1 MKQAILALPVLLCLV
16 TLPDR
21 APAQQNSEAAAG
33 NGAEAGASSL
43 DALFSQATFWR
54 ANNRPDLAR
63 DALRRVLAV
72 EPGNTRALRG
82 MGELALADE
91 DRDGARQWLD
101 RLRAQ
106 APDSEDAA
114 RLQAAL
120 RRQQISNGD
129 LMEARALAKAGNTA
143 GAVARY
149 EALFDGAGPPPD
161 LALEYYQTLA
171 GVDARWRE
179 AREGLEQVV
188 RDNPSDPAARQALAE
203 VLTYRQ
209 ATRKQGIEQLAGLWR
224 DQERLQVIA
233 PWRQA
238 LLWLPEEP
246 ASADALRDYLAV
258 RPDDEV
264 VRERLDSVLS
274 GRGGAAVAG
283 AYDALEAGRLSA
295 ARRAFE
301 AVLKDDPDSAEAV
314 AGLGLIDLRQGR
326 FGPAEQ
332 RLTRA
337 IRMAPNRRN
346 DWAPALE
353 DARFYG
359 RLAGARALNEQRNY
373 DQALQAVIPLARA
386 GGRRGRD
393 ASLLQGEILLGQD
406 RPQVA
411 ETVFRDLLENDAANN
426 DARVGLVRALMAQE
440 RYDEANRIYAELPAE
455 ERMRYG
461 YVRDQQS
468 QVLRRRAQDLID
480 DGQVYAGEALLH
492 EAVAAAPGDPWA
504 RLELAKRMQARGQSG
519 QAAAMLEPLEAP
531 DAEPEALLAAA
542 QFAADQGRWQHAQG
556 LLDRLPADARDS
568 DSQALR
574 QRVENGAR
582 MAELARVFD
591 SGDRWRIQ
599 SELERL
605 YAAPPKTPAETGQL
619 ANFLVDRGES
629 SLALTLVR
637 KDLSEGLDRGAPKDF
652 VPHALVLGRLGYDRE
667 AGELLRELQRRAE
680 QQPGGA
686 EVFADAR
693 RTLSVASVDHARQ
706 SGDFARAYDEA
717 VMALSSDPDNEALV
731 LALGRVYQEGGLH
744 REAAVT
750 YDWLL
755 ARPGPQLPARRA
767 AVANALA
774 MDDVDRAEQLL
785 EQAAPLEDSELL
797 LLAARTARRSGDSRS
812 ALALAEKAAD
822 AQYRANR
829 SGAPAALAG
838 SANPFRKTAGKTP
851 ENRWLALAEGED
863 NNDGTRTDVWLPG
876 NLSAGNRG
884 QHWQPPV
891 REQAVAAA
899 SAPSA
904 GYYQPGAAPR
914 PAPAPT
920 PVQESARAEARID
933 RFREDVRRDVAPRV
947 ETGLALRNRDGES
960 GLSELTEV
968 SGELAFSGVPFRGGR
983 FRGVV
988 TPTFLNAG
996 SVSGSASERFGFG
1009 PLSDGAASLAG
1020 TLDGAYDL
1028 IAEVGQSAAQLESAQ
1043 AEFGDAET
1051 AFNEAGVVRDT
1062 AEADFNQAEAAYQTA
1077 LADPTSTEQELAA
1090 LEALV
1095 ETEQADLNEAETQF
1109 TNADQQLESAETQL
1123 ANADTQFDN
1132 ANDLDVL
1139 YELGID
1145 LGALSDE
1152 QRAFID
1158 DYLVSNFGSA
1168 DFSLEAD
1175 TPEEFEA
1182 RSQAVRDLIGG
1193 LQARANGYAR
1203 GAAAGNQTEAGMGVG
1218 FGYQGQAFAADI
1230 GSTPFGFEITNLV
1243 GGLSWTPK
1251 LGRNGRFILA
1261 GERRAVTDSLLSYAG
1276 VEDPATGD
1284 RWGGV
1289 TRTGGRIGLTF
1300 DNGPLGLY
1308 SDLGFYNYDGHNVAD
1323 NQSVEASLGGY
1334 LRPIREDDRELKTG
1348 VNVRYMSF
1356 DENLSKF
1363 TYGHGG
1369 YFSPQDYVS
1378 LSFPIE
1384 YSEDYHRW
1392 TWNATFAPGFQSY
1405 SSDAAAFFPT
1415 LAEEQFW
1422 MEILA
1427 SSGVIDSA
1435 YYAAESKSGFGV
1447 NLGAGLDYRLSPGL
1461 KLGTRVGYDT
1471 FGDYSET
1478 KASVNLNYTLEE

>member
-1 MKQAILALPVLLCLV
+1 MHK
-16 TLPDR
+16 
-21 APAQQNSEAAAG
+21 
-33 NGAEAGASSL
+33 
-43 DALFSQATFWR
+43 
-54 ANNRPDLAR
+54 
-63 DALRRVLAV
+63 
-72 EPGNTRALRG
+72 PG
-82 MGELALADE
+82 
-91 DRDGARQWLD
+91 
-101 RLRAQ
+101 
-106 APDSEDAA
+106 SEDAA

-120 RRQQISNGD
+120 RREQISNGD
-129 LMEARALAKAGNTA
+129 LMEARALAKAGDA
-143 GAVARY
+143 GAAVARY

-179 AREGLEQVV
+179 ARDGLEQVV
-188 RDNPSDPAARQALAE
+188 RDNPGDPAARQALAE

-209 ATRKQGIEQLAGLWR
+209 ATRDQGIEQLAGLWR

-238 LLWLPEEP
+238 LLWLPQEP

-274 GRGGAAVAG
+274 GSGGAAVAD

-295 ARRAFE
+295 ARRGFQG
-301 AVLKDDPDSAEAV
+301 VLEDDPDSAEAV
-314 AGLGLIDLRQGR
+314 AGLGLADLRQGR
-326 FGPAEQ
+326 FGAAEQ
-332 RLTRA
+332 RLARA
-337 IRMAPNRRN
+337 IRMAPDRRA

-359 RLAGARALNEQRNY
+359 RLAEARALNEQQNY

-393 ASLLQGEILLGQD
+393 AALLQGDILLAQD

-411 ETVFRDLLENDAANN
+411 ETVFRDLLESDDANS

-468 QVLRRRAQDLID
+468 QVLRERAQALID

-492 EAVAAAPGDPWA
+492 EAVAAAPRDPWA
-504 RLELAKRMQARGQSG
+504 RLALAKRMQARGQSG

-542 QFAADQGRWQHAQG
+542 QFAADQGRWQHALD

-574 QRVENGAR
+574 RRVENGAR

-605 YAAPPKTPAETGQL
+605 YAEPPETPAQTGQL
-619 ANFLVDRGES
+619 ANFLVERGES

-637 KDLSEGLDRGAPKDF
+637 KDLAKGLDRGAPKDF

-667 AGELLRELQRRAE
+667 AGELLRELERRAE
-680 QQPGGA
+680 RRPGGA
-686 EVFADAR
+686 GAFADAR
-693 RTLSVASVDHARQ
+693 RTLSVAAVDHARQ
-706 SGDFARAYDEA
+706 GGDFARAYDEA
-717 VMALSSDPDNEALV
+717 VMALSSDPDNEKLV

-744 REAAVT
+744 REAATT

-774 MDDVDRAEQLL
+774 MDDVERAEQLL
-785 EQAAPLEDSELL
+785 EEAAPLEDGELL

-822 AQYRANR
+822 AHYRANR
-829 SGAPAALAG
+829 SGAPSALAG
-838 SANPFRKTAGKTP
+838 SANPFRKSAGKTP
-851 ENRWLALAEGED
+851 ENRWLALADGD
-863 NNDGTRTDVWLPG
+863 GNNDGARADVWLPG
-876 NLSAGNRG
+876 NRSPGNEG
-884 QHWQPPV
+884 QHWQPPA
-891 REQAVAAA
+891 REQAVAA
-899 SAPSA
+899 SAPS
-904 GYYQPGAAPR
+904 GDYYQPGAASR

-947 ETGLALRNRDGES
+947 ETGLGLRNRDGES

-983 FRGVV
+983 FRGAV

-996 SVSGSASERFGFG
+996 SVSGSAAGRFGFG
-1009 PLSDGAASLAG
+1009 PLAEGTASLAG
-1020 TLDGAYDL
+1020 NLEGAYDL
-1028 IAEVGQSAAQLESAQ
+1028 IAEVGQSAEQLEAAESAV
-1043 AEFGDAET
+1043 D
-1051 AFNEAGVVRDT
+1051 EAQT
-1062 AEADFNQAEAAYQTA
+1062 AYQ
-1077 LADPTSTEQELAA
+1077 EA
-1090 LEALV
+1090 LEEFNTQVPPDPDDENADEVDLVTQEELDALENQV
-1095 ETEQADLNEAETQF
+1095 ADLEDQRDQAANQF
-1109 TNADQQLESAETQL
+1109 ENATSR
-1123 ANADTQFDN
+1123 N
-1132 ANDLDVL
+1132 VL
-1139 YELGID
+1139 YEVGID
-1145 LGALSDE
+1145 LDALSDE
-1152 QRAFID
+1152 QRAFVD
-1158 DYLVSNFGSA
+1158 RFLVSNFGSA

-1218 FGYQGQAFAADI
+1218 FGYQGRAFAADI

-1243 GGLSWTPK
+1243 GGLSWAPK

-1289 TRTGGRIGLTF
+1289 TRTGGRLGLTF

-1308 SDLGFYNYDGHNVAD
+1308 GDLGFYHYDGHNVAD

-1334 LRPIREDDRELKTG
+1334 LRPIREDGRELKTG

-1384 YSEDYHRW
+1384 YSEDYRRW
-1392 TWNATFAPGFQSY
+1392 TWSATFAPGFQSY

-1435 YYAAESKSGFGV
+1435 YYAAESESGFGV

-1461 KLGTRVGYDT
+1461 KLGTRLGYDT

>member
-1 MKQAILALPVLLCLV
+1 MKRAISALPLVLWLAMTPAWV
-16 TLPDR
+16 
-21 APAQQNSEAAAG
+21 AAQQSSEAAGGDAPRAG
-33 NGAEAGASSL
+33 ESSL

-63 DALRRVLAV
+63 DALERVLAV
-72 EPGNTRALRG
+72 EPDNARALRG
-82 MGELALADE
+82 MGELALAAD

-101 RLRAQ
+101 RLRER
-106 APDSEDAA
+106 APGSEDAA

-120 RRQQISNGD
+120 RREQISNGD
-129 LMEARALAKAGNTA
+129 LMEARALAKAGDA
-143 GAVARY
+143 GAAVARY

-179 AREGLEQVV
+179 ARDGLEQLV
-188 RDNPSDPAARQALAE
+188 RDNPGDPAARQALAE

-209 ATRKQGIEQLAGLWR
+209 ATRDQGIEQLAGLWR

-238 LLWLPEEP
+238 LLWLPQEP

-274 GRGGAAVAG
+274 GSGGAAVAD

-295 ARRAFE
+295 ARRGFQG
-301 AVLKDDPDSAEAV
+301 VLEDDPDSAEAV
-314 AGLGLIDLRQGR
+314 AGLGLADLRQGR
-326 FGPAEQ
+326 FGAAEQ
-332 RLTRA
+332 RLARA
-337 IRMAPNRRN
+337 IRMAPDRRA

-359 RLAGARALNEQRNY
+359 RLAEARALNEQQNY

-393 ASLLQGEILLGQD
+393 AALLQGDILLAQD

-411 ETVFRDLLENDAANN
+411 ETVFRDLLESDDANS
-426 DARVGLVRALMAQE
+426 DARVGLVRSLMAQE

-468 QVLRRRAQDLID
+468 QVLRERAQALID

-492 EAVAAAPGDPWA
+492 EAVAAAPRDPWA
-504 RLELAKRMQARGQSG
+504 RLALAKRMQARGQSG

-542 QFAADQGRWQHAQG
+542 QFAADQGRWQHALD

-574 QRVENGAR
+574 RRVENGAR

-605 YAAPPKTPAETGQL
+605 YAEPPETPAQTGQL
-619 ANFLVDRGES
+619 ANFLVERGES

-637 KDLSEGLDRGAPKDF
+637 KDLAKGLDRGAPKDF

-667 AGELLRELQRRAE
+667 AGELLRELERRAE
-680 QQPGGA
+680 RRPGGA
-686 EVFADAR
+686 GAFADAR

-717 VMALSSDPDNEALV
+717 VMALSSDPDNEKLV

-744 REAAVT
+744 REAATT

-774 MDDVDRAEQLL
+774 MDDVERAEQLL
-785 EQAAPLEDSELL
+785 EEAAPLEDGELL

-822 AQYRANR
+822 AHYRANR
-829 SGAPAALAG
+829 SGAPSALAG
-838 SANPFRKTAGKTP
+838 SANPFRKSAGKTP
-851 ENRWLALAEGED
+851 ENRWLALADGD
-863 NNDGTRTDVWLPG
+863 GNDDGTRADVWLPG
-876 NLSAGNRG
+876 NRSPGNEG
-884 QHWQPPV
+884 QHWQPPA
-891 REQAVAAA
+891 REQAVAA
-899 SAPSA
+899 SAPS
-904 GYYQPGAAPR
+904 GDYYQPGAASR

-947 ETGLALRNRDGES
+947 ETGLGLRNRDGES

-983 FRGVV
+983 FRGAV

-996 SVSGSASERFGFG
+996 SVSGSAAGRFGFG
-1009 PLSDGAASLAG
+1009 PLAEGTASLAG
-1020 TLDGAYDL
+1020 NLEGAYDL
-1028 IAEVGQSAAQLESAQ
+1028 IAEVGQSAEQLEAAESAV
-1043 AEFGDAET
+1043 D
-1051 AFNEAGVVRDT
+1051 EAQT
-1062 AEADFNQAEAAYQTA
+1062 AYQEA
-1077 LADPTSTEQELAA
+1077 LDEFNTQVPPDPDDENADEVDLVTQEELDA
-1090 LEALV
+1090 LENQV
-1095 ETEQADLNEAETQF
+1095 ADLEDQRDQAANQFENATGLNVLNE
-1109 TNADQQLESAETQL
+1109 
-1123 ANADTQFDN
+1123 
-1132 ANDLDVL
+1132 V
-1139 YELGID
+1139 GID
-1145 LGALSDE
+1145 LDALSDE
-1152 QRAFID
+1152 QRAFVD
-1158 DYLVSNFGSA
+1158 RFLVSNFGSA

-1218 FGYQGQAFAADI
+1218 FGYQGRAFAADI

-1243 GGLSWTPK
+1243 GGLGWAPK

-1289 TRTGGRIGLTF
+1289 VRTGGRLGLTF

-1308 SDLGFYNYDGHNVAD
+1308 GDLGFYHYDGHNVAD

-1334 LRPIREDDRELKTG
+1334 LRPIREDGRELKTG

-1384 YSEDYHRW
+1384 YSEDYRRW
-1392 TWNATFAPGFQSY
+1392 TWSATFAPGFQSY

-1435 YYAAESKSGFGV
+1435 YYAAESESGFGV

-1461 KLGTRVGYDT
+1461 KLGTRLGYDT

>member
-1 MKQAILALPVLLCLV
+1 MKRAILALPMVLWLAMV
-16 TLPDR
+16 PGW
-21 APAQQNSEAAAG
+21 AAAQQSSEATGGDAG
-33 NGAEAGASSL
+33 GSSL
-43 DALFSQATFWR
+43 EALFSQATFWR

-63 DALRRVLAV
+63 DALQRVLAV
-72 EPGNTRALRG
+72 EPDNTRALRG
-82 MGELALADE
+82 MGELDLAAG
-91 DRDGARQWLD
+91 DRDAARQWLD
-101 RLRAQ
+101 RLRAR
-106 APDSEDAA
+106 APGSEDTA

-120 RRQQISNGD
+120 RRERISNSD
-129 LMEARALAKAGNTA
+129 LMEARALAKAGDA
-143 GAVARY
+143 GAAVARY

-179 AREGLEQVV
+179 ARDGLRQVV
-188 RDNPSDPAARQALAE
+188 RRNPNDPAARQALAE

-209 ATRKQGIEQLAGLWR
+209 ATRDQGIEQLAGLWR
-224 DQERLQVIA
+224 EQQRLQVIA

-264 VRERLDSVLS
+264 VRERLESVLS
-274 GRGGAAVAG
+274 GNGGAAVAE
-283 AYDALEAGRLSA
+283 AYDALEAGRLRA
-295 ARRAFE
+295 ARRGFE
-301 AVLKDDPDSAEAV
+301 GVLEDDPDSAEAV
-314 AGLGLIDLRQGR
+314 AGLGLADLRQGR

-332 RLTRA
+332 RLARA
-337 IRMAPNRRN
+337 IRMAPERRD

-359 RLAGARALNEQRNY
+359 RLAEARALYQKETY

-393 ASLLQGEILLGQD
+393 AALLQGEILLGQD

-411 ETVFRDLLENDAANN
+411 ETVFRDLLESDGDNN

-440 RYDEANRIYAELPAE
+440 RYDEANRIYADLPAE

-468 QVLRRRAQDLID
+468 QALRERARALID

-492 EAVAAAPGDPWA
+492 EAVAAAPDDPWA
-504 RLELAKRMQARGQSG
+504 RLELARRMQARGQSG

-531 DAEPEALLAAA
+531 GAAPEALLAAA
-542 QFAADQGRWQHAQG
+542 RFAVDQGRWQHALD

-568 DSQALR
+568 DSRALR
-574 QRVENGAR
+574 RRVENGAR

-605 YAAPPKTPAETGQL
+605 YAEPPETPAQTGRL

-637 KDLSEGLDRGAPKDF
+637 KDLSKGLDRGAPEDF
-652 VPHALVLGRLGYDRE
+652 VAHALVLGRLGYDRE
-667 AGELLRELQRRAE
+667 AGELLRELERRAE

-686 EVFADAR
+686 GAFADAR
-693 RTLSVASVDHARQ
+693 RTLSVAAVDHARQ

-717 VMALSSDPDNEALV
+717 VMALSSDPDNEDLV

-755 ARPGPQLPARRA
+755 ARPGPHLPARRA

-774 MDDVDRAEQLL
+774 MDDVERAEQLL
-785 EQAAPLEDSELL
+785 EEAAPLEDGELL
-797 LLAARTARRSGDSRS
+797 LLAARAARRSGDSRS

-829 SGAPAALAG
+829 SGAPAALAA
-838 SANPFRKTAGKTP
+838 SANPFRKSAGKTP
-851 ENRWLALAEGED
+851 ENRWLALADGD
-863 NNDGTRTDVWLPG
+863 NSDGARTDVWLPG
-876 NLSAGNRG
+876 NVSSGNAA

-891 REQAVAAA
+891 REQAVAA
-899 SAPSA
+899 SAPS
-904 GYYQPGAAPR
+904 GDDYPPGAVSR

-920 PVQESARAEARID
+920 PVQQSARAEARID
-933 RFREDVRRDVAPRV
+933 RFREDVRREMAPRV
-947 ETGLALRNRDGES
+947 EGGLGLRNRDGES

-996 SVSGSASERFGFG
+996 SVSGSAAGRFGFG
-1009 PLSDGAASLAG
+1009 PLAEGTASLAG
-1020 TLDGAYDL
+1020 NLEGAYDL
-1028 IAEVGQSAAQLESAQ
+1028 IAEVGQSAEQLEAAQSAVDQ
-1043 AEFGDAET
+1043 AQT
-1051 AFNEAGVVRDT
+1051 
-1062 AEADFNQAEAAYQTA
+1062 AYQEA
-1077 LADPTSTEQELAA
+1077 LDEFNTQVPPDPDDEDADQVDLVTQEELDA
-1090 LEALV
+1090 LENQV
-1095 ETEQADLNEAETQF
+1095 ADLEGQR
-1109 TNADQQLESAETQL
+1109 DQAATRFESATSR
-1123 ANADTQFDN
+1123 N
-1132 ANDLDVL
+1132 VL
-1139 YELGID
+1139 YEVGID
-1145 LGALSDE
+1145 LDALSDE
-1152 QRAFID
+1152 QRAFVD
-1158 DYLVSNFGSA
+1158 RFLVANFGSA

-1218 FGYQGQAFAADI
+1218 FGYQGRAFAADI

-1251 LGRNGRFILA
+1251 LARNGRFIVA

-1289 TRTGGRIGLTF
+1289 TRTGGRLGLTF

-1308 SDLGFYNYDGHNVAD
+1308 GDLGLYHYDGHNVAD

-1334 LRPIREDDRELKTG
+1334 LRPVREDGRELKTG

-1384 YSEDYHRW
+1384 YSEDYRRW
-1392 TWNATFAPGFQSY
+1392 TWSATFAPGFQSY
-1405 SSDAAAFFPT
+1405 STDAAAFFPT

-1435 YYAAESKSGFGV
+1435 YYAAESESGFGV

-1461 KLGTRVGYDT
+1461 KLGTRLGYDT

-1478 KASVNLNYTLEE
+1478 QASVNLNYTLEE

>member
-1 MKQAILALPVLLCLV
+1 MKRATLALPMVLWLV
-16 TLPDR
+16 MTP
-21 APAQQNSEAAAG
+21 AWAAAQQGSEATGDQAPRAG
-33 NGAEAGASSL
+33 ESSL
-43 DALFSQATFWR
+43 EALFSQATFWR

-63 DALRRVLAV
+63 DALERVLAV
-72 EPGNTRALRG
+72 EPDNARALRG
-82 MGELALADE
+82 MGELALAAD

-101 RLRAQ
+101 RLRER
-106 APDSEDAA
+106 APGSEDAA

-120 RRQQISNGD
+120 RREQISNGD
-129 LMEARALAKAGNTA
+129 LMEARALAKAGDA
-143 GAVARY
+143 GAAVARY

-179 AREGLEQVV
+179 ARDGLEQVV
-188 RDNPSDPAARQALAE
+188 RDNPGDPAARQALAE

-209 ATRKQGIEQLAGLWR
+209 ATRDQGIEQLAGLWR

-238 LLWLPEEP
+238 LLWLPQEP

-274 GRGGAAVAG
+274 GSGGAAVAD

-295 ARRAFE
+295 ARRGFQG
-301 AVLKDDPDSAEAV
+301 VLEDDPDSAEAV
-314 AGLGLIDLRQGR
+314 AGLGLADLRQGR
-326 FGPAEQ
+326 FGAAEQ
-332 RLTRA
+332 RLARA
-337 IRMAPNRRN
+337 IRMAPDRRA

-359 RLAGARALNEQRNY
+359 RLAEARALNEQQNY

-393 ASLLQGEILLGQD
+393 AALLQGDILLAQD

-411 ETVFRDLLENDAANN
+411 ETVFRDLLESDDANS

-468 QVLRRRAQDLID
+468 QVLRERAQALID

-492 EAVAAAPGDPWA
+492 EAVAAAPRDPWA
-504 RLELAKRMQARGQSG
+504 RLALAKRMQARGQSG

-542 QFAADQGRWQHAQG
+542 QFAADQGRWQHALD

-574 QRVENGAR
+574 RRVENGAR

-605 YAAPPKTPAETGQL
+605 YAEPPETPAQTGQL
-619 ANFLVDRGES
+619 ANFLVERGES

-637 KDLSEGLDRGAPKDF
+637 KDLAKGLDRGAPKDF

-667 AGELLRELQRRAE
+667 AGELLRELERRAE
-680 QQPGGA
+680 RRPGGA
-686 EVFADAR
+686 GAFADAR
-693 RTLSVASVDHARQ
+693 RTLSVAAVDHARQ
-706 SGDFARAYDEA
+706 GGDFARAYDEA
-717 VMALSSDPDNEALV
+717 VMALSSDPDNEKLV

-744 REAAVT
+744 REAATT

-774 MDDVDRAEQLL
+774 MDDVERAEQLL
-785 EQAAPLEDSELL
+785 EEAAPLEDGELL

-822 AQYRANR
+822 AHYRANR
-829 SGAPAALAG
+829 SGAPSALAG
-838 SANPFRKTAGKTP
+838 SANPFRKSAGKTP
-851 ENRWLALAEGED
+851 ENRWLALADGD
-863 NNDGTRTDVWLPG
+863 GNNDGARADVWLPG
-876 NLSAGNRG
+876 NRSPGNEG
-884 QHWQPPV
+884 QHWQPPA
-891 REQAVAAA
+891 REQAGAA
-899 SAPSA
+899 SAPS
-904 GYYQPGAAPR
+904 GDYYQPGAASR

-947 ETGLALRNRDGES
+947 ETGLGLRNRDGES

-983 FRGVV
+983 FRGAV

-996 SVSGSASERFGFG
+996 SVSGSAAGRFGFG
-1009 PLSDGAASLAG
+1009 PLAEGTASLAG
-1020 TLDGAYDL
+1020 NLEGAYDL
-1028 IAEVGQSAAQLESAQ
+1028 IAEVGQSAEQLEAAESAV
-1043 AEFGDAET
+1043 D
-1051 AFNEAGVVRDT
+1051 EAQT
-1062 AEADFNQAEAAYQTA
+1062 AYQ
-1077 LADPTSTEQELAA
+1077 EA
-1090 LEALV
+1090 LEEFNTQVPPDPDDENADEVDLVTQEELDALENQV
-1095 ETEQADLNEAETQF
+1095 ADLEDQRDQAANQF
-1109 TNADQQLESAETQL
+1109 ENATSR
-1123 ANADTQFDN
+1123 N
-1132 ANDLDVL
+1132 VL
-1139 YELGID
+1139 YEVGID
-1145 LGALSDE
+1145 LDALSDE
-1152 QRAFID
+1152 QRAFVD
-1158 DYLVSNFGSA
+1158 RFLVSNFGSA

-1218 FGYQGQAFAADI
+1218 FGYQGRAFAADI

-1243 GGLSWTPK
+1243 GGLSWAPK

-1289 TRTGGRIGLTF
+1289 TRTGGRLGLTF

-1308 SDLGFYNYDGHNVAD
+1308 GDLGFYHYDGHNVAD

-1334 LRPIREDDRELKTG
+1334 LRPIREDGRELKTG

-1384 YSEDYHRW
+1384 YSEDYRRW
-1392 TWNATFAPGFQSY
+1392 TWSATFAPGFQSY

-1435 YYAAESKSGFGV
+1435 YYAAESESGFGV

-1461 KLGTRVGYDT
+1461 KLGTRLGYDT

>member
-1 MKQAILALPVLLCLV
+1 MKRAISALPLVLWLAMTPAWV
-16 TLPDR
+16 
-21 APAQQNSEAAAG
+21 AAQQSSEAAGGDAPRAG
-33 NGAEAGASSL
+33 ESSL

-63 DALRRVLAV
+63 DALERVLAV
-72 EPGNTRALRG
+72 EPDNARALRG
-82 MGELALADE
+82 MGELALAAD

-101 RLRAQ
+101 RLRER
-106 APDSEDAA
+106 APGSEDAA

-120 RRQQISNGD
+120 RREQISNGD
-129 LMEARALAKAGNTA
+129 LMEARALAKAGDA
-143 GAVARY
+143 GAAVARY

-179 AREGLEQVV
+179 ARDGLEQLV
-188 RDNPSDPAARQALAE
+188 RDNPGDPAARQALAE

-209 ATRKQGIEQLAGLWR
+209 ATRDQGIEQLAGLWR

-238 LLWLPEEP
+238 LLWLPQEP

-274 GRGGAAVAG
+274 GSGGAAVAD

-295 ARRAFE
+295 ARRGFQG
-301 AVLKDDPDSAEAV
+301 VLEDDPDSAEAV
-314 AGLGLIDLRQGR
+314 AGLGLADLRQGR
-326 FGPAEQ
+326 FGAAEQ
-332 RLTRA
+332 RLARA
-337 IRMAPNRRN
+337 IRMAPDRRA

-359 RLAGARALNEQRNY
+359 RLAEARALNEQQNY

-393 ASLLQGEILLGQD
+393 AALLQGDILLAQD

-411 ETVFRDLLENDAANN
+411 ETVFRDLLESDDANS
-426 DARVGLVRALMAQE
+426 DARVGLVRSLMAQE

-468 QVLRRRAQDLID
+468 QVLRERAQALID

-492 EAVAAAPGDPWA
+492 EAVAAAPRDPWA
-504 RLELAKRMQARGQSG
+504 RLALAKRMQARGQSG

-542 QFAADQGRWQHAQG
+542 QFAADQGRWQHALD

-574 QRVENGAR
+574 RRVENGAR

-605 YAAPPKTPAETGQL
+605 YAEPPETPAQTGQL
-619 ANFLVDRGES
+619 ANFLVERGES

-637 KDLSEGLDRGAPKDF
+637 KDLAKGLDRGAPKDF

-680 QQPGGA
+680 RQPGGA
-686 EVFADAR
+686 GAFADAR

-717 VMALSSDPDNEALV
+717 VMALSSDPDNEKLV

-744 REAAVT
+744 REAATT

-774 MDDVDRAEQLL
+774 MDDVERAEQLL
-785 EQAAPLEDSELL
+785 EEAAPLEDGELL

-822 AQYRANR
+822 AHYRANR
-829 SGAPAALAG
+829 SGAPSALAG
-838 SANPFRKTAGKTP
+838 SANPFRKSAGKTP
-851 ENRWLALAEGED
+851 ENRWLALADGD
-863 NNDGTRTDVWLPG
+863 GNDDGTRADVWLPG
-876 NLSAGNRG
+876 NRSPGNEG
-884 QHWQPPV
+884 QHWQPPA
-891 REQAVAAA
+891 REQAVAA
-899 SAPSA
+899 SAPS
-904 GYYQPGAAPR
+904 GDYYQPGAASR

-947 ETGLALRNRDGES
+947 ETGLGLRNRDGES

-983 FRGVV
+983 FRGAV

-996 SVSGSASERFGFG
+996 SVSGSAAGRFGFG
-1009 PLSDGAASLAG
+1009 PLAEGTASLAG
-1020 TLDGAYDL
+1020 NLEGAYDL
-1028 IAEVGQSAAQLESAQ
+1028 IAEVGQSAEQLEAAESAV
-1043 AEFGDAET
+1043 D
-1051 AFNEAGVVRDT
+1051 EAQT
-1062 AEADFNQAEAAYQTA
+1062 AYQEA
-1077 LADPTSTEQELAA
+1077 LDEFNTQVPPDPDDENADEVDLVTQEELDA
-1090 LEALV
+1090 LENQV
-1095 ETEQADLNEAETQF
+1095 ADLEDQRDQAANQFENATGLNVLNE
-1109 TNADQQLESAETQL
+1109 
-1123 ANADTQFDN
+1123 
-1132 ANDLDVL
+1132 V
-1139 YELGID
+1139 GID
-1145 LGALSDE
+1145 LDALSDE
-1152 QRAFID
+1152 QRAFVD
-1158 DYLVSNFGSA
+1158 RFLVSNFGSA

-1218 FGYQGQAFAADI
+1218 FGYQGRAFAADI

-1243 GGLSWTPK
+1243 GGLGWAPK

-1289 TRTGGRIGLTF
+1289 VRTGGRLGLTF

-1308 SDLGFYNYDGHNVAD
+1308 GDLGFYHYDGHNVAD

-1334 LRPIREDDRELKTG
+1334 LRPIREDGRELKTG

-1384 YSEDYHRW
+1384 YSEDYRRW
-1392 TWNATFAPGFQSY
+1392 TWSATFAPGFQSY

-1435 YYAAESKSGFGV
+1435 YYAAESESGFGV

-1461 KLGTRVGYDT
+1461 KLGTRLGYDT

>member
-1 MKQAILALPVLLCLV
+1 MKRAISALPMVLWLTMV
-16 TLPDR
+16 PGW
-21 APAQQNSEAAAG
+21 AAAQQGSEATGDDAPRAG
-33 NGAEAGASSL
+33 ESSL

-63 DALRRVLAV
+63 DALQRVLAV

-82 MGELALADE
+82 MGELALAAE

-101 RLRAQ
+101 RLRTR
-106 APDSEDAA
+106 APGSEDTA

-120 RRQQISNGD
+120 RREQISNGD
-129 LMEARALAKAGNTA
+129 LMEARALAKAGDA
-143 GAVARY
+143 GAAVARY

-171 GVDARWRE
+171 GVDARWQE
-179 AREGLEQVV
+179 ARDGLEQVV
-188 RDNPSDPAARQALAE
+188 RDNPGDPAARQALAE

-209 ATRKQGIEQLAGLWR
+209 ATRDQGIEQLAGLWR

-238 LLWLPEEP
+238 LLWLPQEP

-274 GRGGAAVAG
+274 GSGGAAVAD

-295 ARRAFE
+295 ARRGFE
-301 AVLKDDPDSAEAV
+301 GVLEDDPDSAEAV
-314 AGLGLIDLRQGR
+314 AGLGLADLRQGR

-332 RLTRA
+332 RLARA
-337 IRMAPNRRN
+337 IRMAPDRRN

-359 RLAGARALNEQRNY
+359 RLAEARALHQKENH

-393 ASLLQGEILLGQD
+393 AALLQGDILLAQE

-411 ETVFRDLLENDAANN
+411 ETVFRDLLENGGADN
-426 DARVGLVRALMAQE
+426 DARVGLVRSLMAQE

-468 QVLRRRAQDLID
+468 KVLRERAQALID

-492 EAVAAAPGDPWA
+492 EAVAAAPRDPWA

-542 QFAADQGRWQHAQG
+542 QFAADQGRWQRALG
-556 LLDRLPADARDS
+556 LLDRLPAGARDS

-582 MAELARVFD
+582 MAELGRVFD

-605 YAAPPKTPAETGQL
+605 YAAPPETPAQTGQL
-619 ANFLVDRGES
+619 ANFLVERGES

-637 KDLSEGLDRGAPKDF
+637 KDLSKGLDRGAPKDF

-667 AGELLRELQRRAE
+667 AGELLRELERRAE
-680 QQPGGA
+680 RQPGGA
-686 EVFADAR
+686 GAFADAR
-693 RTLSVASVDHARQ
+693 RTLSVAAVDHARQ
-706 SGDFARAYDEA
+706 GGDFARAYDEA
-717 VMALSSDPDNEALV
+717 VMALSSDPDNEKLV

-744 REAAVT
+744 REAATT

-785 EQAAPLEDSELL
+785 EEAAPLEDGELL

-822 AQYRANR
+822 AHYRDNR
-829 SGAPAALAG
+829 AGAPAALAG
-838 SANPFRKTAGKTP
+838 SANPFRKSAGKTP
-851 ENRWLALAEGED
+851 ENRWLALADGD
-863 NNDGTRTDVWLPG
+863 GGNDEPRADVWLPG
-876 NLSAGNRG
+876 QRAPGNEG
-884 QHWQPPV
+884 QHWQPPA
-891 REQAVAAA
+891 REQAVAA
-899 SAPSA
+899 SAPS
-904 GYYQPGAAPR
+904 GDYYQPGAASR

-947 ETGLALRNRDGES
+947 ETGLGLRNRDGES

-996 SVSGSASERFGFG
+996 AVSGSAAERFGFG
-1009 PLSDGAASLAG
+1009 PLADGTASLAG
-1020 TLDGAYDL
+1020 NLEGAYDL
-1028 IAEVGQSAAQLESAQ
+1028 IAEVGQSAEQLEAAQ
-1043 AEFGDAET
+1043 GAVD
-1051 AFNEAGVVRDT
+1051 EART
-1062 AEADFNQAEAAYQTA
+1062 AYQEA
-1077 LADPTSTEQELAA
+1077 LDEFNTQVPPDPDDEDADQVDLVTQEELDA
-1090 LEALV
+1090 LENQVASL
-1095 ETEQADLNEAETQF
+1095 EDQRDQAATQF
-1109 TNADQQLESAETQL
+1109 ESATSR
-1123 ANADTQFDN
+1123 N
-1132 ANDLDVL
+1132 VL
-1139 YELGID
+1139 YEVGID
-1145 LGALSDE
+1145 LDALSDE
-1152 QRAFID
+1152 QRAFVD
-1158 DYLVSNFGSA
+1158 RFLVSNFGSA

-1175 TPEEFEA
+1175 TPEEYEA

-1203 GAAAGNQTEAGMGVG
+1203 AAAAGNQTEAGMGVG

-1243 GGLSWTPK
+1243 GGLSWAPK

-1289 TRTGGRIGLTF
+1289 TRTGGRLGLTF

-1308 SDLGFYNYDGHNVAD
+1308 GDLGFYHYDGHNVAD

-1334 LRPIREDDRELKTG
+1334 LRPVREDGRELKTG

-1384 YSEDYHRW
+1384 YSEDYRRW
-1392 TWNATFAPGFQSY
+1392 TWSATFAPGFQSY

-1435 YYAAESKSGFGV
+1435 YYAAESESGFGV

-1461 KLGTRVGYDT
+1461 KLGTRLGYDT

>member
-1 MKQAILALPVLLCLV
+1 MKRATLALPMVLWLV
-16 TLPDR
+16 MTP
-21 APAQQNSEAAAG
+21 AWAAAQQGSEATRDQAPRAG
-33 NGAEAGASSL
+33 ESSL

-63 DALRRVLAV
+63 DALERVLAV
-72 EPGNTRALRG
+72 EPDNARALRG
-82 MGELALADE
+82 MGELALAAD

-101 RLRAQ
+101 RLRER
-106 APDSEDAA
+106 APGSEDAA

-120 RRQQISNGD
+120 RREQISNGD
-129 LMEARALAKAGNTA
+129 LMEARALAKAGDA
-143 GAVARY
+143 GAAVARY

-179 AREGLEQVV
+179 ARDGLQQVV
-188 RDNPSDPAARQALAE
+188 RRNPDDPAARQALAE

-209 ATRKQGIEQLAGLWR
+209 ATRDQGIEQLAGLWR

-238 LLWLPEEP
+238 LLWLPQEP

-274 GRGGAAVAG
+274 GSGGAAVAD

-295 ARRAFE
+295 ARRGFQG
-301 AVLKDDPDSAEAV
+301 VLEDDPDSAEAV
-314 AGLGLIDLRQGR
+314 AGLGLADLRQGR
-326 FGPAEQ
+326 FGAAEQ
-332 RLTRA
+332 RLARA
-337 IRMAPNRRN
+337 IRMAPDRRA

-359 RLAGARALNEQRNY
+359 RLAEARALNEQQNY

-393 ASLLQGEILLGQD
+393 AALLQGDILLAQD

-411 ETVFRDLLENDAANN
+411 ETVFRDLLESDDANS
-426 DARVGLVRALMAQE
+426 DARVGLVRSLMAQE
-440 RYDEANRIYAELPAE
+440 RYDEANRIYAGLPAE

-468 QVLRRRAQDLID
+468 QVLRERAQALID

-492 EAVAAAPGDPWA
+492 EAVAAAPRDPWA
-504 RLELAKRMQARGQSG
+504 RLALAKRMQARGQSG

-542 QFAADQGRWQHAQG
+542 QFAADQGRWQHALD

-574 QRVENGAR
+574 RRVENGAR

-605 YAAPPKTPAETGQL
+605 YAEPPETPAQTGQL
-619 ANFLVDRGES
+619 ANFLVERGES

-637 KDLSEGLDRGAPKDF
+637 KDLAKGLDRGAPKDF

-667 AGELLRELQRRAE
+667 AGELLRELERRAE
-680 QQPGGA
+680 RRPGGA
-686 EVFADAR
+686 GAFADAR
-693 RTLSVASVDHARQ
+693 RTLSVAAVDHARQ
-706 SGDFARAYDEA
+706 GGDFARAYDEA
-717 VMALSSDPDNEALV
+717 VMALSSDPDNEKLV

-744 REAAVT
+744 QEAAVT

-774 MDDVDRAEQLL
+774 MDDVERAEQLL
-785 EQAAPLEDSELL
+785 EEAAPLEDGELL

-822 AQYRANR
+822 AHYRANR
-829 SGAPAALAG
+829 SGAPSALAG
-838 SANPFRKTAGKTP
+838 SANPFRKSAGKTP
-851 ENRWLALAEGED
+851 ENRWLALADGD
-863 NNDGTRTDVWLPG
+863 GNNDGARADVWLPG
-876 NLSAGNRG
+876 NRSPGNEG
-884 QHWQPPV
+884 QHWQPPA
-891 REQAVAAA
+891 REQAVAA
-899 SAPSA
+899 SAPS
-904 GYYQPGAAPR
+904 GDYYQPGAASR

-947 ETGLALRNRDGES
+947 ETGLGLRNRDGES

-983 FRGVV
+983 FRGAV

-996 SVSGSASERFGFG
+996 SVSGSAAGRFGFG
-1009 PLSDGAASLAG
+1009 PLAEGTASLAG
-1020 TLDGAYDL
+1020 NLEGAYDL
-1028 IAEVGQSAAQLESAQ
+1028 IAEVGQSAEQLEAAESAV
-1043 AEFGDAET
+1043 D
-1051 AFNEAGVVRDT
+1051 EAQT
-1062 AEADFNQAEAAYQTA
+1062 AYQ
-1077 LADPTSTEQELAA
+1077 EA
-1090 LEALV
+1090 LEEFNTQVPPDPDDENADEVDLVTQEELDALENQV
-1095 ETEQADLNEAETQF
+1095 ADLEDQRDQAANQF
-1109 TNADQQLESAETQL
+1109 ENATSR
-1123 ANADTQFDN
+1123 N
-1132 ANDLDVL
+1132 VL
-1139 YELGID
+1139 YEVGID
-1145 LGALSDE
+1145 LDALSDE
-1152 QRAFID
+1152 QRAFVD
-1158 DYLVSNFGSA
+1158 RFLVSNFGSA

-1218 FGYQGQAFAADI
+1218 FGYQGRAFAADI

-1243 GGLSWTPK
+1243 GGLSWAPK

-1289 TRTGGRIGLTF
+1289 TRTGGRLGLTF

-1308 SDLGFYNYDGHNVAD
+1308 GDLGFYHYDGHNVAD

-1334 LRPIREDDRELKTG
+1334 LRPIREDGRELKTG

-1384 YSEDYHRW
+1384 YSEDYRRW
-1392 TWNATFAPGFQSY
+1392 TWSATFAPGFQSY

-1435 YYAAESKSGFGV
+1435 YYAAESESGFGV

-1461 KLGTRVGYDT
+1461 KLGTRLGYDT

>member
-1 MKQAILALPVLLCLV
+1 MKRATLALPMVLWLV
-16 TLPDR
+16 MTP
-21 APAQQNSEAAAG
+21 AWAAAQQGSEATGDQAPRAG
-33 NGAEAGASSL
+33 ESSL
-43 DALFSQATFWR
+43 EALFSQATFWR

-63 DALRRVLAV
+63 DALERVLAV
-72 EPGNTRALRG
+72 EPDNARALRG
-82 MGELALADE
+82 MGELALAAD

-101 RLRAQ
+101 RLRER
-106 APDSEDAA
+106 APGSEDAA

-120 RRQQISNGD
+120 RREQISNGD
-129 LMEARALAKAGNTA
+129 LMEARALAKAGDA
-143 GAVARY
+143 GAAVARY

-179 AREGLEQVV
+179 ARDGLEQVV
-188 RDNPSDPAARQALAE
+188 RDNPGDPAARQALAE

-209 ATRKQGIEQLAGLWR
+209 ATRDQGIEQLAGLWR

-238 LLWLPEEP
+238 LLWLPQEP

-274 GRGGAAVAG
+274 GSGGAAVAD

-295 ARRAFE
+295 ARRGFQG
-301 AVLKDDPDSAEAV
+301 VLEDDPDSAEAV
-314 AGLGLIDLRQGR
+314 AGLGLADLRQGR
-326 FGPAEQ
+326 FGAAEQ
-332 RLTRA
+332 RLARA
-337 IRMAPNRRN
+337 IRMAPDRRA

-359 RLAGARALNEQRNY
+359 RLAEARALNEQQNY

-393 ASLLQGEILLGQD
+393 AALLQGDILLAQD

-411 ETVFRDLLENDAANN
+411 ETVFRDLLESDDANS

-468 QVLRRRAQDLID
+468 QVLRERAQALID

-492 EAVAAAPGDPWA
+492 EAVAAAPRDPWA
-504 RLELAKRMQARGQSG
+504 RLALAKRMQARGQSG

-542 QFAADQGRWQHAQG
+542 QFAADQGRWQHALD

-574 QRVENGAR
+574 RRVENGAR

-605 YAAPPKTPAETGQL
+605 YAEPPETPAQTGQL
-619 ANFLVDRGES
+619 ANFLVERGES

-637 KDLSEGLDRGAPKDF
+637 KDLAKGLDRGAPKDF

-667 AGELLRELQRRAE
+667 AGELLRELERRAE
-680 QQPGGA
+680 RRPGGA
-686 EVFADAR
+686 GAFADAR
-693 RTLSVASVDHARQ
+693 RTLSVAAVDHARQ
-706 SGDFARAYDEA
+706 GGDFARAYDEA
-717 VMALSSDPDNEALV
+717 VMALSSDPDNEKLV

-744 REAAVT
+744 REAATT

-774 MDDVDRAEQLL
+774 MDDVERAEQLL
-785 EQAAPLEDSELL
+785 EEAAPLEDGELL

-822 AQYRANR
+822 AHYRANR
-829 SGAPAALAG
+829 SGAPSALAG
-838 SANPFRKTAGKTP
+838 SANPFRKSAGKTP
-851 ENRWLALAEGED
+851 ENRWLALADGD
-863 NNDGTRTDVWLPG
+863 GNNDGARADVWLPG
-876 NLSAGNRG
+876 NRSPGNEG
-884 QHWQPPV
+884 QHWQPPA
-891 REQAVAAA
+891 REQAVAA
-899 SAPSA
+899 SAPS
-904 GYYQPGAAPR
+904 GDYYQPGAASR

-947 ETGLALRNRDGES
+947 ETGLGLRNRDGES

-983 FRGVV
+983 FRGAV

-996 SVSGSASERFGFG
+996 SVSGSAAGRFGFG
-1009 PLSDGAASLAG
+1009 PLAEGTASLAG
-1020 TLDGAYDL
+1020 NLEGAYDL
-1028 IAEVGQSAAQLESAQ
+1028 IAEVGQSAEQLEAAESAV
-1043 AEFGDAET
+1043 D
-1051 AFNEAGVVRDT
+1051 EAQT
-1062 AEADFNQAEAAYQTA
+1062 AYQ
-1077 LADPTSTEQELAA
+1077 EA
-1090 LEALV
+1090 LEEFNTQVPPDPDDENADEVDLVTQEELDALENQV
-1095 ETEQADLNEAETQF
+1095 ADLEDQRDQAANQF
-1109 TNADQQLESAETQL
+1109 ENATSR
-1123 ANADTQFDN
+1123 N
-1132 ANDLDVL
+1132 VL
-1139 YELGID
+1139 YEVGID
-1145 LGALSDE
+1145 LDALSDE
-1152 QRAFID
+1152 QRAFVD
-1158 DYLVSNFGSA
+1158 RFLVSNFGSA

-1218 FGYQGQAFAADI
+1218 FGYQGRAFAADI

-1243 GGLSWTPK
+1243 GGLSWAPK

-1276 VEDPATGD
+1276 VEDPGTGD

-1289 TRTGGRIGLTF
+1289 VRTGGRLGLTF

-1308 SDLGFYNYDGHNVAD
+1308 GDLGFYHYDGHNVAD

-1334 LRPIREDDRELKTG
+1334 LRPIREDGRELKTG

-1384 YSEDYHRW
+1384 YSEDYRRW
-1392 TWNATFAPGFQSY
+1392 TWSATFAPGFQSY

-1435 YYAAESKSGFGV
+1435 YYAAESESGFGV

-1461 KLGTRVGYDT
+1461 KLGTRLGYDT

>member
-1 MKQAILALPVLLCLV
+1 MKRAISALPLVLWLAMTPAWV
-16 TLPDR
+16 
-21 APAQQNSEAAAG
+21 AAQQSSEAAGGDAPRAG
-33 NGAEAGASSL
+33 ESSL

-63 DALRRVLAV
+63 DALERVLAV
-72 EPGNTRALRG
+72 EPGNARALRG
-82 MGELALADE
+82 MGELALAAD

-101 RLRAQ
+101 RLRER
-106 APDSEDAA
+106 APGSEDAA

-120 RRQQISNGD
+120 RREQISNGD
-129 LMEARALAKAGNTA
+129 LMEARALAKAGDA
-143 GAVARY
+143 GAAVARY

-171 GVDARWRE
+171 GVDARWQE
-179 AREGLEQVV
+179 ARDGLQQVV
-188 RDNPSDPAARQALAE
+188 RDNPDDPAARQALAE

-209 ATRKQGIEQLAGLWR
+209 ATRDQGIEQLAGLWR

-238 LLWLPEEP
+238 LLWLPQEP

-274 GRGGAAVAG
+274 GSGGAAVAD

-295 ARRAFE
+295 ARRGFQG
-301 AVLKDDPDSAEAV
+301 VLEDDPDSAEAV
-314 AGLGLIDLRQGR
+314 AGLGLADLRQGR
-326 FGPAEQ
+326 FGAAEQ
-332 RLTRA
+332 RLARA
-337 IRMAPNRRN
+337 IRMAPDRRA

-359 RLAGARALNEQRNY
+359 RLAEARALNEQQNY

-393 ASLLQGEILLGQD
+393 AALLQGDILLAQD

-411 ETVFRDLLENDAANN
+411 ETVFRDLLESDDANS

-468 QVLRRRAQDLID
+468 QVLRERAQALID

-492 EAVAAAPGDPWA
+492 EAVAAAPRDPWA
-504 RLELAKRMQARGQSG
+504 RLALAKRMQARGQSG

-542 QFAADQGRWQHAQG
+542 QFAADQGRWQHALD
-556 LLDRLPADARDS
+556 LLDRLPAAARDS

-574 QRVENGAR
+574 RRVENGAR

-605 YAAPPKTPAETGQL
+605 YAEPPETPAQTGQL
-619 ANFLVDRGES
+619 ANFLVERGES

-637 KDLSEGLDRGAPKDF
+637 KDLAKGLERGAPKDF

-667 AGELLRELQRRAE
+667 AGELLRELERRAE
-680 QQPGGA
+680 RRPGGA
-686 EVFADAR
+686 GAFADAR
-693 RTLSVASVDHARQ
+693 RTLSVAAVDHARQ
-706 SGDFARAYDEA
+706 GGDFARAYDEA
-717 VMALSSDPDNEALV
+717 VMALSSDPDNEKLV

-744 REAAVT
+744 REAATT

-774 MDDVDRAEQLL
+774 MDDVERAEQLL
-785 EQAAPLEDSELL
+785 EEAAPLEDGELL

-822 AQYRANR
+822 AHYRANR
-829 SGAPAALAG
+829 SGAPSALAG
-838 SANPFRKTAGKTP
+838 SANPFRKSAGKTP
-851 ENRWLALAEGED
+851 ENRWLALADGD
-863 NNDGTRTDVWLPG
+863 GNNDGARADVWLPG
-876 NLSAGNRG
+876 NRSPGNEG
-884 QHWQPPV
+884 QHWQPPA
-891 REQAVAAA
+891 REQAVAA
-899 SAPSA
+899 SAPS
-904 GYYQPGAAPR
+904 GDYYQPGAVSR

-947 ETGLALRNRDGES
+947 ETGLGLRNRDGES

-983 FRGVV
+983 FRGAV

-996 SVSGSASERFGFG
+996 SVSGSAAGRFGFG
-1009 PLSDGAASLAG
+1009 PLAEGTASLAG
-1020 TLDGAYDL
+1020 NLEGAYDL
-1028 IAEVGQSAAQLESAQ
+1028 IAEVGQSAEQLEAAESAV
-1043 AEFGDAET
+1043 D
-1051 AFNEAGVVRDT
+1051 EAQT
-1062 AEADFNQAEAAYQTA
+1062 AYQEA
-1077 LADPTSTEQELAA
+1077 LDEFNTQVPPDPDDENADEVDLVTQEELDA
-1090 LEALV
+1090 LENQV
-1095 ETEQADLNEAETQF
+1095 ADLEDQRDQAAKQFENATGLNVLNE
-1109 TNADQQLESAETQL
+1109 
-1123 ANADTQFDN
+1123 
-1132 ANDLDVL
+1132 V
-1139 YELGID
+1139 GID
-1145 LGALSDE
+1145 LDALSDE
-1152 QRAFID
+1152 QRAFVD
-1158 DYLVSNFGSA
+1158 RFLVSNFGSA

-1218 FGYQGQAFAADI
+1218 FGYQGRAFAADI

-1243 GGLSWTPK
+1243 GGLSWAPK

-1276 VEDPATGD
+1276 VEDPGTGD

-1289 TRTGGRIGLTF
+1289 VRTGGRLGLTF

-1308 SDLGFYNYDGHNVAD
+1308 GDLGFYHYDGHNVAD

-1334 LRPIREDDRELKTG
+1334 LRPVREDGRELKTG

-1384 YSEDYHRW
+1384 YSEDYRRW
-1392 TWNATFAPGFQSY
+1392 TWSATFAPGFQSY

-1435 YYAAESKSGFGV
+1435 YYAAESESGFGV

-1461 KLGTRVGYDT
+1461 KLGTRLGYDT

>member
-1 MKQAILALPVLLCLV
+1 MKRATLALPMVLWLTIV
-16 TLPDR
+16 PGW
-21 APAQQNSEAAAG
+21 AAAQAGSEATGDQAPRAG
-33 NGAEAGASSL
+33 ESSL

-63 DALRRVLAV
+63 DALERVLAV
-72 EPGNTRALRG
+72 EPGNARALRG
-82 MGELALADE
+82 MGELALAAD

-101 RLRAQ
+101 RLRER
-106 APDSEDAA
+106 APGSEDAA

-120 RRQQISNGD
+120 RREQISNGD
-129 LMEARALAKAGNTA
+129 LMEARALAKAGDA
-143 GAVARY
+143 GAAVARY

-171 GVDARWRE
+171 GVDARWQE
-179 AREGLEQVV
+179 ARDGLQQVV
-188 RDNPSDPAARQALAE
+188 RDNPDDPAARQALAE

-209 ATRKQGIEQLAGLWR
+209 ATRDQGIEQLAGLWR

-238 LLWLPEEP
+238 LLWLPQEP

-274 GRGGAAVAG
+274 GSGGAAVAD

-295 ARRAFE
+295 ARRGFQG
-301 AVLKDDPDSAEAV
+301 VLEDDPDSAEAV
-314 AGLGLIDLRQGR
+314 AGLGLADLRQGR
-326 FGPAEQ
+326 FGAAEQ
-332 RLTRA
+332 RLARA
-337 IRMAPNRRN
+337 IRMAPDRRA

-359 RLAGARALNEQRNY
+359 RLAEARALNEQQNY

-393 ASLLQGEILLGQD
+393 AALLQGDILLAQD

-411 ETVFRDLLENDAANN
+411 ETVFRDLLESDDANS

-468 QVLRRRAQDLID
+468 QVLRERAQALID

-492 EAVAAAPGDPWA
+492 EAVAAAPRDPWA
-504 RLELAKRMQARGQSG
+504 RLALAKRMQARGQSG

-542 QFAADQGRWQHAQG
+542 QFAADQGRWQHALD
-556 LLDRLPADARDS
+556 LLDRLPAAARDS

-574 QRVENGAR
+574 RRVENGAR

-605 YAAPPKTPAETGQL
+605 YAEPPETPAQTGQL
-619 ANFLVDRGES
+619 ANFLVERGES

-637 KDLSEGLDRGAPKDF
+637 KDLAKGLERGAPKDF

-667 AGELLRELQRRAE
+667 AGELLRELERRAE
-680 QQPGGA
+680 RRPGGA
-686 EVFADAR
+686 GAFADAR
-693 RTLSVASVDHARQ
+693 RTLSVAAVDHARQ
-706 SGDFARAYDEA
+706 GGDFARAYDEA
-717 VMALSSDPDNEALV
+717 VMALSSDPDNEKLV

-744 REAAVT
+744 REAATT

-774 MDDVDRAEQLL
+774 MDDVERAEQLL
-785 EQAAPLEDSELL
+785 EEAAPLEDGELL

-822 AQYRANR
+822 AHYRANR
-829 SGAPAALAG
+829 SGAPSALAG
-838 SANPFRKTAGKTP
+838 SANPFRKSAGKTP
-851 ENRWLALAEGED
+851 ENRWLALADGD
-863 NNDGTRTDVWLPG
+863 GNNDGARADVWLPG
-876 NLSAGNRG
+876 NRSPGNEG
-884 QHWQPPV
+884 QHWQPPA
-891 REQAVAAA
+891 REQAVAA
-899 SAPSA
+899 SAPS
-904 GYYQPGAAPR
+904 GDYYQPGAVSR

-947 ETGLALRNRDGES
+947 ETGLGLRNRDGES

-983 FRGVV
+983 FRGAV

-996 SVSGSASERFGFG
+996 SVSGSAAGRFGFG
-1009 PLSDGAASLAG
+1009 PLAEGTASLAG
-1020 TLDGAYDL
+1020 NLEGAYDL
-1028 IAEVGQSAAQLESAQ
+1028 IAEVGQSAEQLEAAESAV
-1043 AEFGDAET
+1043 D
-1051 AFNEAGVVRDT
+1051 EAQT
-1062 AEADFNQAEAAYQTA
+1062 AYQEA
-1077 LADPTSTEQELAA
+1077 LDEFNTQVPPDPDDENADEVDLVTQEELDA
-1090 LEALV
+1090 LENQV
-1095 ETEQADLNEAETQF
+1095 ADLEDQRDQAANQFENATGLNVLNE
-1109 TNADQQLESAETQL
+1109 
-1123 ANADTQFDN
+1123 
-1132 ANDLDVL
+1132 V
-1139 YELGID
+1139 GID
-1145 LGALSDE
+1145 LDALSDE
-1152 QRAFID
+1152 QRAFVD
-1158 DYLVSNFGSA
+1158 RFLVSNFGSA

-1243 GGLSWTPK
+1243 GGLSWAPK

-1284 RWGGV
+1284 RWGGGG
-1289 TRTGGRIGLTF
+1289 RTGGRLGLTF

-1308 SDLGFYNYDGHNVAD
+1308 GDLGFYHYDGHNVAD

-1334 LRPIREDDRELKTG
+1334 LRPIREDGRELKTG

-1384 YSEDYHRW
+1384 YSEDYRRW
-1392 TWNATFAPGFQSY
+1392 TWSATFAPGFQSY

-1435 YYAAESKSGFGV
+1435 YYAAESESGFGV

-1461 KLGTRVGYDT
+1461 KLGTRLGYDT

>member
-1 MKQAILALPVLLCLV
+1 MKRATLALPMVLWLV
-16 TLPDR
+16 MTP
-21 APAQQNSEAAAG
+21 AWAAAQQGNEATGDQAPRAG
-33 NGAEAGASSL
+33 ESSL

-63 DALRRVLAV
+63 DALERVLAV
-72 EPGNTRALRG
+72 EPDNARALRG
-82 MGELALADE
+82 MGELALAAD

-101 RLRAQ
+101 RLRER
-106 APDSEDAA
+106 APGSEDAA

-120 RRQQISNGD
+120 RREQISNGD
-129 LMEARALAKAGNTA
+129 LMEARALAKAGDA
-143 GAVARY
+143 GAAVARY

-179 AREGLEQVV
+179 ARDGLQQVV
-188 RDNPSDPAARQALAE
+188 RDNLDDPAARQALAE

-209 ATRKQGIEQLAGLWR
+209 ATRDQGIEQLAGLWR

-238 LLWLPEEP
+238 LLWLPQEP

-274 GRGGAAVAG
+274 GRGGAAVAD

-295 ARRAFE
+295 ARRGFE
-301 AVLKDDPDSAEAV
+301 GVLEDDPDSAEAV
-314 AGLGLIDLRQGR
+314 AGLGLADLRQGR
-326 FGPAEQ
+326 FGAAEQ
-332 RLTRA
+332 RLARA
-337 IRMAPNRRN
+337 IRMAPDRRA

-359 RLAGARALNEQRNY
+359 RLSEARALNEQQNY

-393 ASLLQGEILLGQD
+393 AALLQGDILLAQD

-411 ETVFRDLLENDAANN
+411 ETVFRDLLESDDANS

-468 QVLRRRAQDLID
+468 QVLRERAQALID

-492 EAVAAAPGDPWA
+492 EAVAAAPRDPWA
-504 RLELAKRMQARGQSG
+504 RLALAKRMQARGQSG
-519 QAAAMLEPLEAP
+519 QAAAMVEPLEAP

-542 QFAADQGRWQHAQG
+542 QFAADQGRWQHALD
-556 LLDRLPADARDS
+556 LLDRLPPDARDS

-574 QRVENGAR
+574 RRVESGAR

-605 YAAPPKTPAETGQL
+605 YAEPPETPAQTGQL
-619 ANFLVDRGES
+619 ANFLVERGES

-637 KDLSEGLDRGAPKDF
+637 KDLAKGLDRGAPKDF

-667 AGELLRELQRRAE
+667 AGELLRELERRAE
-680 QQPGGA
+680 RRPGGA
-686 EVFADAR
+686 GAFADAR

-717 VMALSSDPDNEALV
+717 VMALSSDPDNEKLV

-744 REAAVT
+744 REAATT

-767 AVANALA
+767 AVANVLA

-785 EQAAPLEDSELL
+785 EEAAPLEDGELL

-822 AQYRANR
+822 AHYRDNR

-838 SANPFRKTAGKTP
+838 SANPFRKSAGKTP
-851 ENRWLALAEGED
+851 ENRWLALADGD
-863 NNDGTRTDVWLPG
+863 GNNDGARADVWLPG
-876 NLSAGNRG
+876 NRSPGNEG
-884 QHWQPPV
+884 QHWQPPA
-891 REQAVAAA
+891 REQAVAA
-899 SAPSA
+899 SAPS
-904 GYYQPGAAPR
+904 GDYYQPGAASR

-933 RFREDVRRDVAPRV
+933 RFREDVRQDIAPRV
-947 ETGLALRNRDGES
+947 ETGLGLRNRDGES

-983 FRGVV
+983 FRGAV

-996 SVSGSASERFGFG
+996 SVSGSAAGRFGFG
-1009 PLSDGAASLAG
+1009 PLAEGTASLAG
-1020 TLDGAYDL
+1020 NLEGAYDL
-1028 IAEVGQSAAQLESAQ
+1028 IAEVGQSAEQLEAAESAV
-1043 AEFGDAET
+1043 D
-1051 AFNEAGVVRDT
+1051 EAQT
-1062 AEADFNQAEAAYQTA
+1062 AYQEA
-1077 LADPTSTEQELAA
+1077 LDEFNTQVPPDPDDENADEVDLVTQEELDA
-1090 LEALV
+1090 LENQV
-1095 ETEQADLNEAETQF
+1095 ADLEDQRDQAANQFENATGLNVLNE
-1109 TNADQQLESAETQL
+1109 
-1123 ANADTQFDN
+1123 
-1132 ANDLDVL
+1132 V
-1139 YELGID
+1139 GID
-1145 LGALSDE
+1145 LDALSDE
-1152 QRAFID
+1152 QRAFVD
-1158 DYLVSNFGSA
+1158 RFLVSNFGSA

-1218 FGYQGQAFAADI
+1218 FGYQGRAFAADI

-1243 GGLSWTPK
+1243 GGLSWAPK

-1276 VEDPATGD
+1276 VEDPGTGD

-1289 TRTGGRIGLTF
+1289 TRTGGRLGLTF

-1308 SDLGFYNYDGHNVAD
+1308 GDLGFYHYDGHNVAD

-1334 LRPIREDDRELKTG
+1334 LRPIREDGRELKTG

-1384 YSEDYHRW
+1384 YSEDYRRW
-1392 TWNATFAPGFQSY
+1392 TWSATFAPGFQSY

-1435 YYAAESKSGFGV
+1435 YYAAESESGFGV

-1461 KLGTRVGYDT
+1461 KLGTRLGYDT